1 NRLSPS
7 MTNPRLMVPMTA
19 TATQTISS
27 LSPPRRSPLRSA
39 DASSADS
46 ANDSRRSS
54 NAVSSPHR
62 SVICRFSDSSAP
74 AGIPLSLIVGLVVDD
89 LGQVECADDVEAQA
103 VADLACRKAQFAGR
117 DCSSGR
123 GCAKSDRDD
132 LAAVSE

>member
-1 NRLSPS
+1 SS
-7 MTNPRLMVPMTA
+7 MTQPSPIVPTTDTMAQMT
-19 TATQTISS
+19 SS
-27 LSPPRRSPLRSA
+27 LRLPRRSPLRSA

-74 AGIPLSLIVGLVVDD
+74 AGIPISIIVGLVVDD

-103 VADLACRKAQFAGR
+103 VADLACRKADR
-117 DCSSGR
+117 KSTRLNSSHV
-123 GCAKSDRDD
+123 SISY
-132 LAAVSE
+132 AVFCLKKKKKQ